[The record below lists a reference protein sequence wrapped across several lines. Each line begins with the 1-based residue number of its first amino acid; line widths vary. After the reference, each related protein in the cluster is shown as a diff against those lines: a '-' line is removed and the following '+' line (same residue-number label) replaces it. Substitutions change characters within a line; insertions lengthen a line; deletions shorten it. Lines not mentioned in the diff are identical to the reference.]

1 MKTPLRLL
9 GESARWLALSLPLI
23 SGSVQAQQVA
33 VSRTGPT
40 SSLVKPAA
48 EQQARSNDAG
58 SSSLLMVPMADAL
71 RPASFQ
77 GSTPA
82 KSGLVARPAAAPVVT
97 NITGTRLIK
106 NNNTLQRFNEG
117 LSGTDADG
125 DLNRFVFVTIP
136 TDGTLYVADA
146 NLQFFTPV
154 TAGQPVF
161 ADQARFL
168 AFQTAGAVGPRSFTF
183 RAVDA
188 QGSQSNTGTYSFQVV
203 NNFSPVA
210 YDFTNATLISN
221 NLRQPL
227 RDLAAWGF
235 TDADGTIST
244 FRFTQLPTASTG
256 TLFVNNAPA
265 VANQDY
271 AVANSAL
278 LSFQPAAGY
287 SGTSAIA
294 SFTAKDNL
302 GATSNV
308 AQLGIPV
315 NKATCGQA
323 SVFDFTLRPDGENW
337 KTERTVT
344 VPNSSVTIN
353 NANYSSS
360 AAAAETSF
368 ITDRRAGSPGYA
380 LDWFTDYTS
389 TANVTSTANFYFN
402 RPLKNFSFTM
412 GDLDKGTVADGSAFV
427 DDVTF
432 NGYRADG
439 SIVQL
444 DAGDI
449 SLAPNGN
456 NFFNG
461 NNRITGQT
469 NPATGS
475 GSTVGPDGNVTI
487 TYTDAIV
494 RLELVYKNIQTEIAD
509 PGTQAVYI
517 SAFTWCEEANVATT
531 VTGPTSANPNT
542 NVTYTVTTTNNN
554 GLDVATNVRPTIQ
567 LATGLTNVTVSNGGT
582 YSSGTG
588 LVTFATTPQLTSGQS
603 VTNTVTFRMP
613 NATVNGTARNSA
625 DTSDPA
631 PGNNNGTDP
640 SAQITTVVNAAP
652 TAVNVTT
659 AAVPNTNTANNIE
672 PLFATDPQGNETV
685 ASYTLVTLPTRGRLL
700 LNGVAITATNTVITA
715 AQLSQLTYNPT
726 LNSAV
731 PAAGGNQTFTFRATD
746 NLGLVSANTATYTIP
761 VAATNAPTSDLSVTQ
776 QPTLGPYRVGQTVT
790 YTVVASASATSAGV
804 TVDYALPSGL
814 TFVSANPPVGT
825 TYNSGTGLW
834 TIGAM
839 AAGSSQTLT
848 VTARVARTGDLTTT
862 ANIRSTITP
871 DSNTGNNTAVQTIN
885 AANNDVYTEDFEGRI
900 IDYCATP
907 GGFDIADSRALS
919 GRALFSATLN
929 NGATAS
935 YTTPLLGV
943 TGGTISFDIQQPVV
957 NTASNAGAF
966 DRVRYRVRLLD
977 DANATVFNTG
987 QVNIIG
993 TTAQTISVPYTVVGN
1008 AKMQITVYNQ
1018 LAGTTITT
1026 FSLDNIQVTGAIST
1040 VTAAKDG
1047 SNCSANVAPTVADV
1061 TNPRLSDKAGAT
1073 TISGLSGTDSDGTI
1087 FSYLITSIPDAA
1099 TQGVLTLNNV
1109 AVTAGQEITAA
1120 QGAQLQFNPVVGS
1133 SGNTTFTY
1141 QAYDNSG
1148 AISFNSATF
1157 TIPVVVTTDIAG
1169 VVFDDVNYGGGAGRP
1184 FAAANSAATASGFA
1198 SNAIGRSGV
1207 RVELYDGNGAF
1218 VATTTTTTGG
1228 AYNFAQQ
1235 FPGAYTVRVVNS
1247 TVTSV
1252 RALNGAATGLIPVQ
1266 TYITEDVNRVGGE
1279 NPRLVDAAANTG
1291 TQALS
1296 ALTTG
1301 TATPQS
1307 ITALQ
1312 VLNRPVGTS
1321 AYEFGFNFDAVTN
1334 TNPTGQG
1341 SLRQFIINANG
1352 LANTNL
1358 QQEGLTA
1365 GRETSIFMIADG
1377 RTSNVPAG
1385 MRSGVSGGASNGQAT
1400 ITLTAASGALPTV
1413 TDAGTT
1419 IDGNQQTL
1427 RTGDTNPA
1435 VAESTTGPEVTV
1447 NFNGQGANGGGLFVT
1462 GGNFT
1467 LNGMGLTGAT
1477 AGTDQGLRLSGAG
1490 ATGAVIQNSTIYSN
1504 GANIGLNNLSGV
1516 TISNNVIRNSTR
1528 ATADGIEFTGASS
1541 VTVSNNQIV
1550 NNAAMGID
1558 FISGANNNN
1567 TITSNL
1573 IKGNGTLNGVEKA
1586 GLAIRSVST
1595 GNVIS
1600 LNTFTNNAGD
1610 GIVATAGSNNTFS
1623 QNSFSNN
1630 GDLAIDLANGGT
1642 ADGNGVTKNASGKTA
1657 ASGANGLLNFPVV
1670 TQSRISGG
1678 ILRLTGYAPAGAR
1691 VEFYIAAVDPTKFG
1705 EGQSYLT
1712 FRTEGSSDDTDAR
1725 TASYNVL
1732 INGIDQGTESN
1743 ANRFL
1748 FTIPL
1753 SSLTAAQQTAL
1764 NGGSAFVTA
1773 ISTVTG
1779 TGTSEFSGVAPV
1791 TNGPLPVTL
1800 TSFAAKAAGADAKLN
1815 WATAQ
1820 ELNNDHFVVERS
1832 FDGSSFVAVAEV
1844 KGQGTTSSATNYA
1857 FTDVQAAAKA
1867 QGRVAYYRLSQVDTD
1882 GTSTFSSV
1890 QTVTFST
1897 SARTSV
1903 AVYPNPASNLTDTR
1917 LDLSGTPEGT
1927 YQVSIVDLTGR
1938 VLRSFPQA
1946 GGRNEALDVTSLP
1959 AGTYLVQVKGNGE
1972 SFVQRLIKE

>member
-1 MKTPLRLL
+1 MKTHLRRL
-9 GESARWLALSLPLI
+9 GKSARWLLLGLPLI
-23 SGSVQAQQVA
+23 SGNVQAQQVA
-33 VSRTGPT
+33 VSRVAALPPLT
-40 SSLVKPAA
+40 KPAA
-48 EQQARSNDAG
+48 EQQARLNDIG
-58 SSSLLMVPMADAL
+58 NSSLLMTPMADVL

-77 GSTPA
+77 QAAPA
-82 KSGLVARPAAAPVVT
+82 TSGLVARVAAAPVVT

-106 NNNTLQRFNEG
+106 NNNTIQQFNEG

-125 DLNRFVFVTIP
+125 DLVRFTIFTLP
-136 TDGTLYVADA
+136 ANGTLYIANDALTQFVVA
-146 NLQFFTPV
+146 
-154 TAGQPVF
+154 TAGTEYSV
-161 ADQARFL
+161 ARARFL
-168 AFQTAGAVGPRSFTF
+168 GFATTGAVGPRSFTF
-183 RAVDA
+183 DAVDA
-188 QGSQSNTGTYSFQVV
+188 QGSHSNVATYTFQVV
-203 NNFSPVA
+203 DNFVPVA

-235 TDADGTIST
+235 TDSDGTIAT

-256 TLFVNNAPA
+256 TLFVNNVPA

-271 AVANSAL
+271 ALANSAL

-308 AQLGIPV
+308 AQLGIPI

-323 SVFDFTLRPDGENW
+323 SVFDFTTRTNGEDW
-337 KTERTVT
+337 KVARTVT
-344 VPNSSVTIN
+344 VPNSAVTIN

-461 NNRITGQT
+461 NNRITGRT

-487 TYTDAIV
+487 TFTDAIV
-494 RLELVYKNIQTEIAD
+494 RLELVYKNLQTEIAD

-517 SAFTWCEEANVATT
+517 SAFTWCEEADVATT
-531 VTGPTSANPNT
+531 VTGPAYANANT

-567 LATGLTNVTVSNGGT
+567 LAANLTNVTVSNGGT
-582 YSSGTG
+582 YNASSG
-588 LVTFATTPQLTSGQS
+588 LVTFATTAQITSGQS

-613 NATVNGTARNSA
+613 NATVNGTSRNSA
-625 DTSDPA
+625 DTSDPS

-746 NLGLVSANTATYTIP
+746 DLGLVSANTATYTIP
-761 VAATNAPTSDLSVTQ
+761 VAATGALTSDLSVTQ
-776 QPTLGPYRVGQTVT
+776 QPTLGVYRVGQTVT
-790 YTVVASASATSAGV
+790 YTVVASSSATSTGV

-814 TFVSANPPVGT
+814 TFVSATVPTGT

-839 AAGSSQTLT
+839 TAGSSQTLT

-862 ANIRSTITP
+862 ASIGSTIAPVTP
-871 DSNTGNNTAVQTIN
+871 DNNTANNTAVQTIN
-885 AANNDVYTEDFEGRI
+885 AANNSVYTEDFEGRI
-900 IDYCATP
+900 VDYCTTT
-907 GGFDIADSRALS
+907 GGFNIADSRALS
-919 GRALFSATLN
+919 GRTLVSATLN
-929 NGATAS
+929 NGANTS

-943 TGGTISFDIQQPVV
+943 AGGTISFDVQQPVA
-957 NTASNAGAF
+957 NTADNTGAF

-977 DANATVFNTG
+977 DANVVLFNSG

-993 TTAQTISVPYTVVGN
+993 TAAQTISVPYTATGS
-1008 AKMQITVYNQ
+1008 AKMQITFYNQ
-1018 LAGTTITT
+1018 LAGTTSTT
-1026 FSLDNIQVTGAIST
+1026 FLLDNIQVTGAIST

-1047 SNCSANVAPTVADV
+1047 SDCSANVAPTVANV

-1073 TISGLSGTDSDGTI
+1073 TISSLSGTDSDGTI

-1099 TQGVLTLNNV
+1099 TQGVLTLNGV

-1120 QGAQLQFNPVVGS
+1120 QGAQLKFNPVVGS
-1133 SGNTTFTY
+1133 NGNTTFTY

-1148 AISFNSATF
+1148 AISSNSATF
-1157 TIPVVVTTDIAG
+1157 TIPVVVTTDVAG

-1184 FAAANSAATASGFA
+1184 FASANSVAVASGFA
-1198 SNAIGRSGV
+1198 NNAIGRSGA
-1207 RVELYDGNGAF
+1207 RVELYDGNGAL
-1218 VATTTTTTGG
+1218 VATTTTTAGG

-1235 FPGAYTVRVVNS
+1235 FPGNYTVRVVNS

-1252 RALNGAATGLIPVQ
+1252 RALNAGATGLIPVQ

-1279 NPRLVDAAANTG
+1279 NPLLVDAAANTG
-1291 TQALS
+1291 TQTLS
-1296 ALTTG
+1296 ALTTS

-1307 ITALQ
+1307 ITALA
-1312 VLNRPVGTS
+1312 VLNRPVATS

-1352 LANTNL
+1352 LDNTNL
-1358 QQEGLTA
+1358 KQDGLTT
-1365 GRETSIFMIADG
+1365 GRETSVFMIADG
-1377 RTSNVPAG
+1377 RTTNVPAG

-1427 RTGDTNPA
+1427 RTGDTNAA

-1447 NFNGQGANGGGLFVT
+1447 NFNGQGANGAGLYVT
-1462 GGNFT
+1462 GGTFT
-1467 LNGMGLTGAT
+1467 LNGVGLTGAS

-1490 ATGAVIQNSTIYSN
+1490 VTGAIIQNNTIYN
-1504 GANIGLNNLSGV
+1504 NTANIGLDNLTGV
-1516 TISNNVIRNSTR
+1516 TITNNVIRNSTR
-1528 ATADGIEFTGASS
+1528 STADGIELSGASNS
-1541 VTVSNNQIV
+1541 TISNNQIV

-1567 TITSNL
+1567 IITGNL
-1573 IKGNGTLNGVEKA
+1573 IKGNGTLNEVQKA
-1586 GLAIRSVST
+1586 GLAIRSNST
-1595 GNVIS
+1595 GNTIS
-1600 LNTFTNNAGD
+1600 LNTFTSNAGD

-1678 ILRLTGYAPAGAR
+1678 NLRLTGYAPAGAR

-1705 EGQSYLT
+1705 EGQSYLA
-1712 FRTEGSSDDTDAR
+1712 FRTEGSSDDTDANK
-1725 TASYNVL
+1725 TSYGALV
-1732 INGIDQGTESN
+1732 NGIDQGGETN
-1743 ANRFL
+1743 ANRFI
-1748 FTIPL
+1748 FSIPL
-1753 SSLTAAQQTAL
+1753 SSLTATQQAAL

-1779 TGTSEFSGVAPV
+1779 TGTSEFSGVSPV

-1800 TSFAAKAAGADAKLN
+1800 TSFTAKANGNDAQLT

-1832 FDGSSFVAVAEV
+1832 FDGSQLR
-1844 KGQGTTSSATNYA
+1844 GRG
-1857 FTDVQAAAKA
+1857 AK
-1867 QGRVAYYRLSQVDTD
+1867 
-1882 GTSTFSSV
+1882 
-1890 QTVTFST
+1890 
-1897 SARTSV
+1897 
-1903 AVYPNPASNLTDTR
+1903 
-1917 LDLSGTPEGT
+1917 
-1927 YQVSIVDLTGR
+1927 
-1938 VLRSFPQA
+1938 
-1946 GGRNEALDVTSLP
+1946 
-1959 AGTYLVQVKGNGE
+1959 
-1972 SFVQRLIKE
+1972 

>member
-1 MKTPLRLL
+1 MKTHLRLL
-9 GESARWLALSLPLI
+9 GKSACWLALSLPLI
-23 SGSVQAQQVA
+23 SGSVQAQQVVVNRA
-33 VSRTGPT
+33 GTPLPPLT
-40 SSLVKPAA
+40 KPAA
-48 EQQARSNDAG
+48 EQQTQLNSVGVLPWATAPMG
-58 SSSLLMVPMADAL
+58 SIL
-71 RPASFQ
+71 RPESFQ
-77 GSTPA
+77 SAAPGKST
-82 KSGLVARPAAAPVVT
+82 LVARPAAAPVVT

-106 NNNTLQRFNEG
+106 NNNTIQQFNEG
-117 LSGTDADG
+117 LSGTDVDG
-125 DLNRFVFVTIP
+125 DLDRFTFVTIP
-136 TDGTLYVADA
+136 ANGTLYVADA
-146 NLQFFTPV
+146 AIQRFVAV
-154 TAGQPVF
+154 TAGLTVF
-161 ADQARFL
+161 ANQAQFL
-168 AFQTAGAVGPRSFTF
+168 GFATNGAVGTRSFTF

-188 QGSQSNTGTYSFQVV
+188 QGSQSNTGTFTFQVV
-203 NNFSPVA
+203 DNFAPVA
-210 YDFTNATLISN
+210 YDFTTATLISN
-221 NLRQPL
+221 NLQQPL

-235 TDADGTIST
+235 TDSDGTISS
-244 FRFTQLPTASTG
+244 FRFTQLPSASTG
-256 TLFVNNAPA
+256 TLYVNNVVA

-278 LSFQPAAGY
+278 LAFQPAAGY

-294 SFTAKDNL
+294 TFTAKDNS
-302 GATSNV
+302 GATSNP
-308 AQLGIPV
+308 ARLGIPV

-323 SVFDFTLRPDGENW
+323 SVFDFTARPNNENW
-337 KTERTVT
+337 KTTRTVT
-344 VPNSSVTIN
+344 VPNSAVTIN

-360 AAAAETSF
+360 AAAGETTF
-368 ITDRRAGSPGYA
+368 TTDLRNGSPGYA

-412 GDLDKGTVADGSAFV
+412 GDLDKGTVAEGSAFV
-427 DDVTF
+427 DDVAF

-461 NNRITGQT
+461 NNRITGRT

-487 TYTDAIV
+487 TFTDAIV
-494 RLELVYKNIQTEIAD
+494 RLELVYKNLQTEIAD

-517 SAFTWCEEANVATT
+517 SAFTWCEEADVATS
-531 VTGPTSANPNT
+531 VTGPAYANSGS

-567 LATGLTNVTVSNGGT
+567 LATGLTNVVVSNGGT

-588 LVTFATTPQLTSGQS
+588 LVTFATTPQIISGQS

-625 DTSDPA
+625 DTSDPGL
-631 PGNNNGTDP
+631 GNNNGTDP
-640 SAQITTVVNAAP
+640 SAQVTTVVNAAP

-659 AAVPNTNTANNIE
+659 AAVPNTNTASSIQ
-672 PLFATDPQGNETV
+672 PLFATDPQGDETV
-685 ASYTLVTLPTRGRLL
+685 ASYTLVTLPARGRLL

-726 LNSAV
+726 LGTAV
-731 PAAGGNQTFTFRATD
+731 VAAGGNQTFTFRATD
-746 NLGLVSANTATYTIP
+746 DLGLVSANTATYTIP
-761 VAATNAPTSDLSVTQ
+761 VAATGAPTSDLSVTQ
-776 QPTLGPYRVGQTVT
+776 RPTLGSYRVGQTVT
-790 YTVVASASATSAGV
+790 YTVVASSSATSTGV
-804 TVDYALPSGL
+804 TVDYALPTGL
-814 TFVSANPPVGT
+814 TFVSATPPTGT
-825 TYNSGTGLW
+825 TYNSATGLW

-839 AAGSSQTLT
+839 PAGSSRTLT
-848 VTARVARTGDLTTT
+848 VTARVDRAGDLTTI
-862 ANIRSTITP
+862 ASIGSTIAPVTA
-871 DSNTGNNTAVQTIN
+871 DDNTSNNTAVQTIN
-885 AANNDVYTEDFEGRI
+885 TTTNDTYTEDFEGRI
-900 IDYCATP
+900 IDYCAVTA
-907 GGFDIADSRALS
+907 GFNITEASLTGREALV
-919 GRALFSATLN
+919 GTVN
-929 NGATAS
+929 NSSIS
-935 YTTPLLGV
+935 YTTPLLV
-943 TGGTISFDIQQPVV
+943 VSGGTVSFSARSSEAGTNASSRAKYTVNILREDGSVDVSYGPFNVTTANNQDNVTRSISQDYIATGVRKVQIVLSR
-957 NTASNAGAF
+957 TGATT
-966 DRVRYRVRLLD
+966 LTLD
-977 DANATVFNTG
+977 DVQITNATSSATKAKN
-987 QVNIIG
+987 G
-993 TTAQTISVPYTVVGN
+993 T
-1008 AKMQITVYNQ
+1008 
-1018 LAGTTITT
+1018 
-1026 FSLDNIQVTGAIST
+1026 D
-1040 VTAAKDG
+1040 
-1047 SNCSANVAPTVADV
+1047 CSANVAPTVSDV

-1073 TISGLSGTDSDGTI
+1073 TISPLSGTDSDGTI
-1087 FSYLITSIPDAA
+1087 VSFLITSIPDAT
-1099 TQGVLTLNNV
+1099 TQGTLTLNGV
-1109 AVTAGQEITAA
+1109 AVTAGQEITPA
-1120 QGAQLQFNPVVGS
+1120 QATQLKFNPVVGS

-1148 AISFNSATF
+1148 AISSNSATF
-1157 TIPVVVTTDIAG
+1157 TIPVVVTTDVAG

-1184 FAAANSAATASGFA
+1184 FASANSVAVASGFA
-1198 SNAIGRSGV
+1198 NNAIGRAGA
-1207 RVELYDGNGAF
+1207 RVELYNGNGVL
-1218 VATTTTTTGG
+1218 VATTTTTAGG

-1235 FPGAYTVRVVNS
+1235 FPGNYTVRVVNS

-1252 RALNGAATGLIPVQ
+1252 RALNTGATGLIPVQ

-1279 NPRLVDAAANTG
+1279 NPLLVDAAANTG
-1291 TQALS
+1291 TQTLS

-1307 ITALQ
+1307 VTALQ

-1321 AYEFGFNFDAVTN
+1321 AYEFGFNFDAITN

-1352 LANTNL
+1352 LDNTNL
-1358 QQEGLTA
+1358 KQDGLTT
-1365 GRETSIFMIADG
+1365 GRETSVFMIADG
-1377 RTSNVPAG
+1377 RTTNVPAG

-1413 TDAGTT
+1413 TDASTT

-1427 RTGDTNPA
+1427 RTGDVNAP
-1435 VAESTTGPEVTV
+1435 VAESTTGPEVTI
-1447 NFNGQGANGGGLFVT
+1447 NFNGQGANGAGLYVT
-1462 GGNFT
+1462 GGTFT
-1467 LNGMGLTGAT
+1467 LNGVGLTGAST
-1477 AGTDQGLRLSGAG
+1477 GTDQGLRLSGAG
-1490 ATGAVIQNSTIYSN
+1490 VTGAIIQNNTIYN
-1504 GANIGLNNLSGV
+1504 NTANIGLDNLTGV
-1516 TISNNVIRNSTR
+1516 TITNNVIRNSTR
-1528 ATADGIEFTGASS
+1528 STADGIEFTGASNS
-1541 VTVSNNQIV
+1541 TISNNQIV

-1567 TITSNL
+1567 VITGNL
-1573 IKGNGTLNGVEKA
+1573 FKGNGTLNEVQKA
-1586 GLAIRSVST
+1586 GLAIRSNST
-1595 GNVIS
+1595 GNTIS

-1630 GDLAIDLANGGT
+1630 GDLAIDLANGGN

-1657 ASGANGLLNFPVV
+1657 ASGANGLLNFPVI

-1678 ILRLTGYAPAGAR
+1678 NLRLTGYAPAGAR

-1705 EGQSYLT
+1705 EGQTYLT
-1712 FRTEGSSDDTDAR
+1712 FRTEGSTDDTDSNK
-1725 TASYNVL
+1725 ASYAVL
-1732 INGIDQGTESN
+1732 INGIDQGTETN
-1743 ANRFL
+1743 ANRFM
-1748 FTIPL
+1748 FSIPL

-1764 NGGSAFVTA
+1764 NSGSAFVTA

-1800 TSFAAKAAGADAKLN
+1800 TGFSAKAAGADAKLN

-1832 FDGSSFVAVAEV
+1832 FDGSSFAAVTEV
-1844 KGQGTTSSATNYA
+1844 KGQGTTSSATNYT
-1857 FTDVQAAAKA
+1857 FTDAQAANKA
-1867 QGRVAYYRLSQVDTD
+1867 QGRVTYYRLRQVDTD

-1890 QTVTFST
+1890 QTVTFT
-1897 SARTSV
+1897 VATRTSV

-1917 LDLSGTPEGT
+1917 LDLSGTTEGT
-1927 YQVSIVDLTGR
+1927 FQVSIVDLTGR
-1938 VLRSFPQA
+1938 VLRSFSQA
-1946 GGRNEALDVTSLP
+1946 GGSNEAFDVTSLP